1 MRVVTRVHCG
11 ASNAWS
17 TPPVPITTGFAQ
29 LDVLVIAIS
38 NLANGGAALT

>member
-17 TPPVPITTGFAQ
+17 TPSVPIATGLTQ
-29 LDVLVIAIS
+29 LDVFVIEIP
-38 NLANGGAALT
+38 NLANGGSALA